1 MKRLRALILISPLL
15 TASIAI
21 AGISITQSDGSTLQ
35 LPDTSSRIIS
45 LAPNLTELVFAA
57 GAGKQLLATVEYSN
71 YPQAARQLPRVGD
84 AFRFDLE
91 KIVSLKPDL
100 VLAWASGNPELAL
113 QKLESFGLKVWR
125 TEAREPED
133 IAGLLEA
140 IGRVSGQ
147 TETANAAANS
157 FRSRLQQL
165 ESTYSGDTPVRY
177 FYQVAARPL
186 FTVNGQHLISRSLE
200 ICAAENLFAGLGSL
214 APQVSF
220 EAVLTGDPDVLIAP
234 RLDDDEDPLAEWR
247 QWPRLRAVNS
257 DALFYLPAD
266 PISRA
271 TPRLLDAVEIACNLF
286 RDLRTR
292 QTSTGTNP

>member
-147 TETANAAANS
+147 TETANAAANAHAGPVFLPGGCATAVYRQRAAPDQPQS
-157 FRSRLQQL
+157 GNLCRREPVCRARLAGATGFFR
-165 ESTYSGDTPVRY
+165 G
-177 FYQVAARPL
+177 
-186 FTVNGQHLISRSLE
+186 G
-200 ICAAENLFAGLGSL
+200 
-214 APQVSF
+214 
-220 EAVLTGDPDVLIAP
+220 
-234 RLDDDEDPLAEWR
+234 
-247 QWPRLRAVNS
+247 
-257 DALFYLPAD
+257 AD
-266 PISRA
+266 R
-271 TPRLLDAVEIACNLF
+271 
-286 RDLRTR
+286 
-292 QTSTGTNP
+292 